1 MVVLIIL
8 DHHFS
13 IKVVHLSTQGHSFI
27 SLVVA
32 FLLVSRVNLA
42 LTRFG
47 TARDGIGT
55 MYREARELVQTACV
69 LSDTLHDD
77 AAKEWRHE
85 IAYRSALLLKV
96 AMAIIDYPIDKV
108 EPWKLPEL
116 NGMEAQAIQSL
127 VNNPTNR
134 RWVHEERSVWE
145 EAMRVPIHLAYMLR
159 QTIHSQNSRLQ
170 TPIQVNLENKLLAYV
185 DSYMNGYFGIQKFLT
200 TVRNFFAVP
209 KNELPNLLS
218 LTRAHTFSIHL
229 SRFRFRSF
237 KWHAPFC
244 FCMSSLCHS

>member
-1 MVVLIIL
+1 MVALIFL
-8 DHHFS
+8 DRHFGM
-13 IKVVHLSTQGHSFI
+13 KVVHLSTQGHTFI

-55 MYREARELVQTACV
+55 MYREARELVQTSCV
-69 LSDTLHDD
+69 LSDTLHDE
-77 AAKEWRHE
+77 AAKQWRHE
-85 IAYRSALLLKV
+85 IAYRSALLLKIS
-96 AMAIIDYPIDKV
+96 MAIIDYPVDKV
-108 EPWKLPEL
+108 EPWKIPEL
-116 NGMEAQAIQSL
+116 NGIEKQAIQSI

-134 RWVHEERSVWE
+134 RWVHPERSAWE

-185 DSYMNGYFGIQKFLT
+185 DSYMNGFFGIQKFLT
-200 TVRNFFAVP
+200 TVRIGNRKEKNTSQIKLFQTHSLSFF
-209 KNELPNLLS
+209 LS
-218 LTRAHTFSIHL
+218 L

-244 FCMSSLCHS
+244 FCMSSPCHL